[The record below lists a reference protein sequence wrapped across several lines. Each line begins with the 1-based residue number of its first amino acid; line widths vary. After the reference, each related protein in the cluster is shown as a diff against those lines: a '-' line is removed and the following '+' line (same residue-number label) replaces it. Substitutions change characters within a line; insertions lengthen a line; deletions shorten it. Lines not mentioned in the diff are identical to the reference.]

1 MEPNLPDVVLWS
13 IPAFVLLTVVEMV
26 SARIHPD
33 EDAAGYETKDAVTSV
48 TMGLGSLVFD
58 LLWKVPIV
66 AIYTAVYELTPLR
79 VPSCGGRS
87 C

>member
-13 IPAFVLLTVVEMV
+13 IPAFVLLTVLEMV
-26 SARIHPD
+26 SYRLHPD
-33 EDAAGYETKDAVTSV
+33 DEAAGYDAKDAATSV

-58 LLWKVPIV
+58 LLWKIPVV
-66 AIYTAVYELTPLR
+66 AIYAALYELTRCASPC
-79 VPSCGGRS
+79 CGGRS

>member
-13 IPAFVLLTVVEMV
+13 IPAFVLLTVLEMV
-26 SARIHPD
+26 SYRLHPD
-33 EDAAGYETKDAVTSV
+33 EDAAGYEAKDATTSV

-58 LLWKVPIV
+58 LLWKIPVV
-66 AIYTAVYELTPLR
+66 AIYAAVHELTR
-79 VPSCGGRS
+79 CASRSCGGRS